1 MWKAV
6 YPLVLSELGKGGIKN
21 SVSPAV
27 NECGLE
33 KKKKYSWPFSVGCR
47 AFLPLTPSD
56 ILKLRWPS
64 RFRDS

>member
-33 KKKKYSWPFSVGCR
+33 KKKKSTLGLSLWAAEHFFP
-47 AFLPLTPSD
+47 
-56 ILKLRWPS
+56 
-64 RFRDS
+64 